1 MLDRIEYALR
11 VHAIAPSTA
20 GRAIAA
26 DPRLIFD
33 LRRGRR
39 PSPPMCTR
47 LEVWLSD
54 LEAKGAAC

>member
-1 MLDRIEYALR
+1 MLERIETALR
-11 VHAIAPSTA
+11 TYAIAPSAA

-47 LEVWLSD
+47 MESWLSA
-54 LEAKGAAC
+54 LESGSVQC